1 MTNDRNEEQKWRGSE
16 GDRIKKRQSGSEGGR
31 QAVKGSVLRATQKNH
46 PASATLAVVLS
57 SHLLVF
63 LIEISAKGDGEQG
76 GKRDFRDKLQRL
88 CPSCA
93 HSSAPRQSTVWTA
106 VSPHGLTHS
115 LSLPSVYHYLVD
127 IITWNKDTRRG
138 TFSIMLADEAGRK
151 AESKVN
157 P

>member
-1 MTNDRNEEQKWRGSE
+1 MKA
-16 GDRIKKRQSGSEGGR
+16 I
-31 QAVKGSVLRATQKNH
+31 KGSVPRTIQKNH
-46 PASATLAVVLS
+46 PAWTTLAVVFS

-76 GKRDFRDKLQRL
+76 GERDFRDKLQRL
-88 CPSCA
+88 CPSST

-115 LSLPSVYHYLVD
+115 LSLLSVYHYLVD

-138 TFSIMLADEAGRK
+138 TFSIMLVDEAGRK